1 MKPCDMPATMLAAA
15 LFGLGV
21 PAATVAADGSRA
33 SASTNAEAEYGDAVR
48 RADKDFEAANRRCEV
63 LGMEQRNLCRHDSTL
78 ARRAAIAEAQARE
91 KETTWNTRAQPTTS
105 RR

>member
-21 PAATVAADGSRA
+21 PAATMAADGSHA
-33 SASTNAEAEYGDAVR
+33 SASTNAEYSDAVR
-48 RADKDFEAANRRCEV
+48 RADKDYDAANRRCEV
-63 LGMEQRNLCRHDSTL
+63 LGMKERNLCRHDSTL
-78 ARRAAIAEAQARE
+78 ARRAAVAEAQARE
-91 KETTWNTRAQPTTS
+91 KETTWNIRPPPTTS